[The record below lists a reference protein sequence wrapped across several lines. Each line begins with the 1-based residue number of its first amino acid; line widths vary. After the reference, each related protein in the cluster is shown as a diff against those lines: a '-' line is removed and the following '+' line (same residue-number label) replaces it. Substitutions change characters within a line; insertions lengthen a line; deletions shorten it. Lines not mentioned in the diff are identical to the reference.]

1 MLPGLY
7 NAATGMI
14 AVEQRQ
20 DIIANNLANAS
31 TPGFKRMQPVQLG
44 FYEVF
49 SQKLRHPFYFNEEAA
64 PAGGVKGVESF
75 TNLTMGP
82 VRVTDDPLSLALRG
96 PGYLAIETAEGER
109 YTRAGQF
116 TIDVEGYLTTPQGHR
131 VSSVGGE
138 PISVDGGPVVISPEG
153 VVTVDGVAAGQIRL
167 REFQDPTRLERTGDN
182 LYRASD
188 EVFEQSSEAVDT
200 YLEQG
205 ALELSNVQL
214 PVEMGNMMLGLR
226 AYEANQKV
234 IQAIDATVGR
244 LIEQVG
250 SPS

>member
-14 AVEQRQ
+14 AAEQRQ

-49 SQKLRHPFYFNEEAA
+49 SNKMIHPFHFNREAA

-75 TNLTMGP
+75 TNLSMGP
-82 VRVTDDPLSLALRG
+82 VRITEDPLSLALRG
-96 PGYLAIETAEGER
+96 PGYIVIDTADGER

-116 TIDVEGYLTTPQGHR
+116 TIDVDGELSTPEGHK
-131 VSSVGGE
+131 VASAS
-138 PISVDGGPVVISPEG
+138 GGPIGVNGEKITISPEG
-153 VVTVDGVAAGQIRL
+153 VVTVDGLVAGQIRL
-167 REFQDPTRLERTGDN
+167 REFQNPIRLERTGDN
-182 LYRASD
+182 LYLASE
-188 EVFEQSSEAVDT
+188 EVLAQSAEAADT

-226 AYEANQKV
+226 SYEANQKV
-234 IQAIDATVGR
+234 IQVIDATIGR
-244 LIEQVG
+244 LIDQVG
-250 SPS
+250 SP

>member
-20 DIIANNLANAS
+20 DIIANNLANIS
-31 TPGFKRMQPVQLG
+31 TPGYKRMQPVQLG

-49 SQKLRHPFYFNEEAA
+49 SQKMLRPVHFNREAA

-75 TNLTMGP
+75 TNLAMGP
-82 VRVTDDPLSLALRG
+82 VRVTEDPLSLALRG
-96 PGYLAIETAEGER
+96 PGYLAVETDQGER

-116 TIDVEGYLTTPQGHR
+116 TIDTEGHLSTPLGYKVASTT
-131 VSSVGGE
+131 GG
-138 PISVDGGPVVISPEG
+138 PINVDGGQIVISPEG
-153 VVTVDGVAAGQIRL
+153 VVTVDGVVGGQIRL
-167 REFQDPTRLERTGDN
+167 REFQDPTRLERAGEN
-182 LYRASD
+182 LYSASD
-188 EVFEQSSEAVDT
+188 EVLQNSSDAADT

-205 ALELSNVQL
+205 AIELSNVQL
-214 PVEMGNMMLGLR
+214 PVEMGSMMLGLR

-250 SPS
+250 SPL

>member
-14 AVEQRQ
+14 AAEQRQ

-31 TPGFKRMQPVQLG
+31 TPGYKRMQPVQLG

-49 SQKLRHPFYFNEEAA
+49 SQKLIHPFHFNKEAA
-64 PAGGVKGVESF
+64 PAGGVKSVESF

-82 VRVTDDPLSLALRG
+82 VRVTEDPLSLALRG
-96 PGYLAIETAEGER
+96 PGYLVVDTADGER

-116 TIDVEGYLTTPQGHR
+116 TIDVEGDLTTPQGHK
-131 VSSVGGE
+131 VASAAGG
-138 PISVDGGPVVISPEG
+138 PINVDGGQVVISPEG
-153 VVTVDGVAAGQIRL
+153 VVTVDGLITGQIRL
-167 REFQDPTRLERTGDN
+167 REFQNPTRLERDGDN
-182 LYRASD
+182 LYRASE
-188 EVFEQSSEAVDT
+188 EVFEQSAEAADT

-226 AYEANQKV
+226 AYEANQRV
-234 IQAIDATVGR
+234 IQAIDATVSR
-244 LIEQVG
+244 LIDQVG

>member
-20 DIIANNLANAS
+20 DIIANNLANVS
-31 TPGFKRMQPVQLG
+31 TPGYKRMQPVQLG

-49 SQKLRHPFYFNEEAA
+49 SQKMIHPFHFDTEAA

-75 TNLTMGP
+75 TNLTLGP
-82 VRVTDDPLSLALRG
+82 LRITEDPLSLALHG
-96 PGYLAIETAEGER
+96 PGYIAIDTPGGER

-116 TIDVEGYLTTPQGHR
+116 TIDTDGQLATDNGYKVANAT
-131 VSSVGGE
+131 
-138 PISVDGGPVVISPEG
+138 GGPIDVNGEEIVISPEG
-153 VVTVDGVAAGQIRL
+153 VVTIDGQITGQVRM

-182 LYRASD
+182 LYRASE
-188 EVFEQSSEAVDT
+188 EVLSQSSEPVDT

-205 ALELSNVQL
+205 AIELSNVQL
-214 PVEMGNMMLGLR
+214 PVEMGNMMIGLR

-234 IQAIDATVGR
+234 IQTIDATIGR

-250 SPS
+250 SP

>member
-20 DIIANNLANAS
+20 DIIANNLANVS
-31 TPGFKRMQPVQLG
+31 TPGYKRMQPVQLG

-49 SQKLRHPFYFNEEAA
+49 SQKMIHPFHFNKEAA

-75 TNLTMGP
+75 TNLAMGP
-82 VRVTDDPLSLALRG
+82 VRITEDPLSLALRG
-96 PGYLAIETAEGER
+96 PGYIAVDTPNGER

-116 TIDVEGYLTTPQGHR
+116 TVDLEGQLSTVDGHKVASATGGAIDVNGDE
-131 VSSVGGE
+131 
-138 PISVDGGPVVISPEG
+138 IIISPEG
-153 VVTVDGVAAGQIRL
+153 VVTVDGQITGQLRL
-167 REFQDPTRLERTGDN
+167 REFQDPTRLEREGDS
-182 LYRASD
+182 LYRASE
-188 EVFEQSSEAVDT
+188 EVFAQSAEAGET

-205 ALELSNVQL
+205 AMELSNVQL
-214 PVEMGNMMLGLR
+214 PIEMGNMMLGLR

-234 IQAIDATVGR
+234 IQTIDTTVGR
-244 LIEQVG
+244 LIDQVG

>member
-31 TPGFKRMQPVQLG
+31 TPGYKRMQPVQLG

-49 SQKLRHPFYFNEEAA
+49 SQKMIHPFHFDREAA

-75 TNLTMGP
+75 TNLAMGP
-82 VRVTDDPLSLALRG
+82 LRVTEDPLSLALRG
-96 PGYLAIETAEGER
+96 PGYIAIDTPQGER

-116 TIDVEGYLTTPQGHR
+116 TIDLEGQLSTTEGNK
-131 VSSVGGE
+131 VA
-138 PISVDGGPVVISPEG
+138 SVDGNPIDVNGAPVVITAEG
-153 VVTVDGVAAGQIRL
+153 VVLVDGVSTGQIRM
-167 REFQDPTRLERTGDN
+167 REFENPTRLERVGDN
-182 LYRASD
+182 LFMASE
-188 EVFEQSSEAVDT
+188 EVLEQSSEPTDT
-200 YLEQG
+200 FVEQG
-205 ALELSNVQL
+205 TIELSNVQL
-214 PVEMGNMMLGLR
+214 PIEMGNMMLGLR

-234 IQAIDATVGR
+234 IQTIDATVGR